1 MYDVVTLGETMLRLT
16 PPNLER
22 LERSDTL
29 IIEVG
34 GSESNVSVG
43 LSRLGLKVAWL
54 SRLANNAFG
63 HKITSVLSGHGIDT
77 KHVCWSDDDRL
88 GIYFLEEGR
97 PPRQSSVIYDRKD
110 SAMSKM
116 QSTDL
121 PEAIFS
127 QTKLFHTSGITLA
140 ISETARA
147 TAERAFSL
155 AKQVGTKL
163 SFDVN
168 YRAKLASPEAAKS
181 QCHPFMAEADVIFI
195 ALRDA
200 RTLFALKGEPEAILQ
215 TLHQSYPQATITL
228 TMSSEGSL
236 GINTQGESFKQGIF
250 QAEAVGRI
258 GGGDAYAAGFLYSYL
273 RESGGLERQLRFA
286 AAAAAHKY
294 STLGDMP
301 LYNLEE
307 VQRVI
312 NSQGSEVAR

>member
-1 MYDVVTLGETMLRLT
+1 MYDVITLGETMLRLT

-22 LERSDTL
+22 LERGNTL
-29 IIEVG
+29 VIEVG

-54 SRLANNAFG
+54 SRLANHALG
-63 HKITSVLSGHGIDT
+63 RHITATLSSHVIDT
-77 KHVCWSDDDRL
+77 QHVCWSDEDRL
-88 GIYFLEEGR
+88 GLYFLEEGR

-116 QSTDL
+116 QASDL
-121 PEAIFS
+121 PAEIFS
-127 QTKLFHTSGITLA
+127 QSKLFHTSGITLA

-147 TAERAFSL
+147 TAEQAFQL
-155 AKQVGTKL
+155 AQEAGLKR

-168 YRAKLASPEAAKS
+168 YRAKLASPEAARN
-181 QCHPFMAEADVIFI
+181 QCHPFMARADVIFI

-200 RTLFALKGEPEAILQ
+200 KTLFGLSGEPEAVVQ
-215 TLHQSYPQATITL
+215 ALHQSYPQASITL

-236 GINTQGESFKQGIF
+236 GINPQGKLFKQGIF

-273 RESGGLERQLRFA
+273 KEAGDLAKHLRFA

-294 STLGDMP
+294 STPGDMP
-301 LYNLEE
+301 LYTLEE
-307 VQRVI
+307 VEKVI
-312 NSQGSEVAR
+312 HSQVSEVAR

>member
-77 KHVCWSDDDRL
+77 KHVCWSDADRL

-116 QSTDL
+116 QSSDL
-121 PEAIFS
+121 PEDVFS

-140 ISETARA
+140 ISETSRT

-155 AKQVGTKL
+155 AKQAGAKL

-168 YRAKLASPEAAKS
+168 YRAKLASPEAAKN

-200 RTLFALKGEPEAILQ
+200 RTLFGLTGEPETILQ
-215 TLHQSYPQATITL
+215 ALHQVYPQATITI

-236 GINTQGESFKQGIF
+236 GINPQGESCRQGIF

-273 RESGGLERQLRFA
+273 REAGDLARHLRFA

-294 STLGDMP
+294 STPGDMP

-312 NSQGSEVAR
+312 TSQGSEVAR